1 MVLIAL
7 FCFESLQE
15 KTSEIDYLKLDIN
28 ILKVEKQQQQAKVT
42 ELRSALKS
50 SIQHHK
56 VRQHLLL
63 SGMNAKR
70 LYLLSL
76 FNSTL
81 KPCHSLSHK
90 AHKLYEPTDSLQF
103 YHKAKFNQTLQ
114 KSSFHDPLQKC
125 HWRHRDRPNNNNK
138 MAHFLICS

>member
-1 MVLIAL
+1 MKKDLSKIKKTTENIFNRSLSSLNGVVLIAL

-90 AHKLYEPTDSLQF
+90 AHKLYEPTDS
-103 YHKAKFNQTLQ
+103 
-114 KSSFHDPLQKC
+114 
-125 HWRHRDRPNNNNK
+125 
-138 MAHFLICS
+138 